1 MIYSTSPVALLD
13 ACILYP
19 APLRDLLFHIAVR
32 GLYRPKWTDKIQ
44 EEWTRNLL
52 LNRPDLLAAQLEKTT
67 DAMNRAF
74 PDAMIRNF
82 ESLITS
88 LTLPDADDRHVLAA
102 AIRGQADVLV
112 TANLKDFPLAI
123 VGLFDIEVQHPDQFI
138 SSFLATHPD
147 EVLLAFKSQVGN
159 LRRPAKTAAEVL
171 EILRR
176 NGLTTTVDT
185 LRGLL

>member
-19 APLRDLLFHIAVR
+19 APLRDLLLHIADR

-44 EEWTRNLL
+44 EEWTRSLL
-52 LNRPDLLAAQLEKTT
+52 LNRPDLLVAQLQKTT

-74 PDAMIRNF
+74 PDATIRNF
-82 ESLITS
+82 EPLIAS

-112 TANLKDFPLAI
+112 TANLKDFPPTI

-138 SSFLATHPD
+138 NSFLATHPD

-159 LRRPAKTAAEVL
+159 LRKPAKTVNEVL

-176 NGLTTTVDT
+176 NGLPTTVDA
-185 LRGLL
+185 LQGLL

>member
-19 APLRDLLFHIAVR
+19 APLRDLLLHLADR

-52 LNRPDLLAAQLEKTT
+52 LNRPDLLAVQLQKTT

-74 PDAMIRNF
+74 PDATVRNF

-112 TANLKDFPLAI
+112 TANLKDFPQII

-138 SSFLATHPD
+138 NSFLATHSD
-147 EVLLAFKSQVGN
+147 EVLLAFKSQVNN
-159 LRRPAKTAAEVL
+159 LRRPVKSADEVL
-171 EILRR
+171 EILHR
-176 NGLTTTVDT
+176 NGLTITVEA
-185 LRGLL
+185 LQELL

>member
-1 MIYSTSPVALLD
+1 
-13 ACILYP
+13 
-19 APLRDLLFHIAVR
+19 
-32 GLYRPKWTDKIQ
+32 
-44 EEWTRNLL
+44 
-52 LNRPDLLAAQLEKTT
+52 
-67 DAMNRAF
+67 MNRAF

-185 LRGLL
+185 LRALL